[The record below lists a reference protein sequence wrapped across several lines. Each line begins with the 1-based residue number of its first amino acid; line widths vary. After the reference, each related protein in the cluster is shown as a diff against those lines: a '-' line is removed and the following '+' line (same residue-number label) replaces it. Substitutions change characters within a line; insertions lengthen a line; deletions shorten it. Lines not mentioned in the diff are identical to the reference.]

1 VSVATVEKNVMRKML
16 TVLAAIVVLCMI
28 ALPGAVKAAQRGLD
42 GVRNPDQ
49 YDFSARRYVRRY
61 YRSPFIYRPFVY
73 RPYYYARP
81 YYYRPYYQ
89 PYVYVP
95 VPPFPIFPFFW

>member
-1 VSVATVEKNVMRKML
+1 MRRML
-16 TVLAAIVVLCMI
+16 TALAAIVVLCMI
-28 ALPGAVKAAQRGLD
+28 ALAGPAEAAQRGPS
-42 GVRNPDQ
+42 GVRNLDQ
-49 YDFSARRYVRRY
+49 VDLSARRYARRY
-61 YRSPFIYRPFVY
+61 YRAPFIFRPFVY

-95 VPPFPIFPFFW
+95 VPPFPVFPFFWW